1 MYIYMYNIIVAT
13 SSSFYIHS
21 PFSLTQCNLSW
32 PDRRRI
38 IEHHEAIID
47 YTEALKLNPK
57 NRAALFCQAHAI
69 FGFMEALLCACM
81 LKLLRTERGMAP
93 KSHLNVIF
101 AFAHTSLTK
110 CTLFKS
116 HGGGT
121 KYVTI
126 VMGGT
131 EFQTCMLNECGYIL
145 SYIDMHVHMLREASM
160 NMSDSMPDFG
170 SLPDFEISRFRTR
183 QIPDKSQTNPRQ
195 IP

>member
-1 MYIYMYNIIVAT
+1 MHCSSGSTSHHSFLDT

-21 PFSLTQCNLSW
+21 PFSPTQCNLSW

-81 LKLLRTERGMAP
+81 LKLLRTERSIAP

-116 HGGGT
+116 HGGD
-121 KYVTI
+121 KICNNSY
-126 VMGGT
+126 GGNRIPNVHVKWMWLYIIIHRYA
-131 EFQTCMLNECGYIL
+131 CAYASRSVNEN
-145 SYIDMHVHMLREASM
+145 EW
-160 NMSDSMPDFG
+160 
-170 SLPDFEISRFRTR
+170 LPARFWL
-183 QIPDKSQTNPRQ
+183 PA
-195 IP
+195 